1 MVEYK
6 QLLLSV
12 ALTNPLALVLAYIFL
27 KTALF
32 LKGDNMGLIAQHGRP
47 ALEEGLLADVL
58 LALFFLVTVSVIHWW
73 KYREK
78 YKGLTKVK
86 ALMEILPNG
95 VINLLLLEAS
105 VSSLIFF
112 GLPFVDANHNK
123 VFKGISVRSR
133 ILLVLCMIAVPLSGV
148 ISELLW
154 HPE

>member
-1 MVEYK
+1 MVEYRK
-6 QLLLSV
+6 SLWV
-12 ALTNPLALVLAYIFL
+12 ALTNVLVYFL
-27 KTALF
+27 TE
-32 LKGDNMGLIAQHGRP
+32 NVMGRVIERLIPQVVSDDSS
-47 ALEEGLLADVL
+47 LSEFNLLS
-58 LALFFLVTVSVIHWW
+58 LFFLVTVSVIHWW
-73 KYREK
+73 KYRKK
-78 YKGLTKVK
+78 YKKLTKVK
-86 ALMEILPNG
+86 ALMGILPNG